1 MNFVTKT
8 FAALALSSVAVLAQA
23 NVVTTLTGDTAIVLP
38 AANSTNTSS
47 ATIAPG
53 ITFTAPTPSVY
64 GWTNGYGF
72 ANNGS
77 WSGTPMLG
85 TNNNNNY
92 FEVNFADAVSGFL
105 SQVNWTTGY
114 GGDAT
119 MSIYGAT
126 NNLLETLVLE
136 HNGVNLVAA
145 SSFYGFKRQSADIS
159 HVRFSNEYI
168 GARSMSFTRASDVP
182 EPASLALLGLAL
194 AGAAVA
200 RRRK

>member
-1 MNFVTKT
+1 MNFLTKT
-8 FAALALSSVAVLAQA
+8 AVALALSSVAFLAHA
-23 NVVTTLTGDTAIVLP
+23 TVVSTLTGATAIVLP
-38 AANSTNTSS
+38 TANSTNTTS
-47 ATIAPG
+47 AQIAPG

-64 GWTNGYGF
+64 GWTNNYGF
-72 ANNGS
+72 ASNGT
-77 WSGTPMLG
+77 WNGTPMLG
-85 TNNNNNY
+85 SNNGNGY
-92 FEVNFADAVSGFL
+92 FEVNFTNAVSGFL

-119 MSIYGAT
+119 LSIYGAT

-136 HNGVNLVAA
+136 KNGVNLVAA
-145 SSFYGFKRQSADIS
+145 SGFYGFSRQSADIA

-168 GARSMSFTRASDVP
+168 GARSMSFTRANDVP